1 MLICWKMGIRRKT
14 ERVCC
19 ADYPVSA
26 EEEILPE
33 LTAPDDNTEAQTTT
47 PAEDNTGTEETS

>member
-1 MLICWKMGIRRKT
+1 MCDKLPQT
-14 ERVCC
+14 V
-19 ADYPVSA
+19 PVSA

-47 PAEDNTGTEETS
+47 PAEDNTGTEETL